1 MTLSGVDFGLAML
14 SDALDDARNWLSLQA
29 SATGVTFTGVT
40 GLTLSASNVS
50 VEINQAANDASL
62 VNYATQSLT
71 VATGPATDIT
81 LNMDAAD
88 GELLRASGTLNLNL
102 FNFFQVTGD
111 FAIEKSSD
119 TVSVYNGTTNADVSV
134 DLLTIGGHDVSAF
147 AGLNGGTANQ
157 LGLSLTGVDFALAL
171 LSETTATPR
180 QWVSLQATANDV
192 TFVGIAVDGVNVD
205 ANTLGIE
212 INHAATDGSF
222 VNYAAQPLT
231 VATGPTTTLT
241 LTMDATHGE
250 LLRASGNLTLEL
262 YNFFYV
268 NGGFVIEKSS
278 RTVKV

>member
-1 MTLSGVDFGLAML
+1 M
-14 SDALDDARNWLSLQA
+14 
-29 SATGVTFTGVT
+29 
-40 GLTLSASNVS
+40 
-50 VEINQAANDASL
+50 
-62 VNYATQSLT
+62 
-71 VATGPATDIT
+71 
-81 LNMDAAD
+81 
-88 GELLRASGTLNLNL
+88 
-102 FNFFQVTGD
+102 TGD

-134 DLLTIGGHDVSAF
+134 DLLTIGGHNVSAF

-268 NGGFVIEKSS
+268 NGGFAIEKSS
-278 RTVKV
+278 RTVKVYKDDGDPLTIDDNTDVNVDLLTIGGHNVSAFAGLNGGTLQAFGLSLTGVEFALALLSETIVTPRQWVSLQASATGVIIRRRYGHTPSA